1 MLGWAEALVLGWLGA
16 PAWGAAGADVLALHS
31 PWHTLALPVPHPRHP
46 RRRRRPQEDTF
57 TTCSG
62 RSVALRIF
70 TRAHD
75 IGRVDFAMQSLK
87 RSMK

>member
-1 MLGWAEALVLGWLGA
+1 
-16 PAWGAAGADVLALHS
+16 
-31 PWHTLALPVPHPRHP
+31 LALPAV
-46 RRRRRPQEDTF
+46 PQEDTF
-57 TTCSG
+57 TTSSG
-62 RSVALRIF
+62 RTVALRIF